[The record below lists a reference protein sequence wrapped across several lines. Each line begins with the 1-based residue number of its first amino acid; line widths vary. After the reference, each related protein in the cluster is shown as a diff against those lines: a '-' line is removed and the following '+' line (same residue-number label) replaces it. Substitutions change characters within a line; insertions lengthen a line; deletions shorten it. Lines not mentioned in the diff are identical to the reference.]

1 MTEIDRQ
8 IIVLFHQLTSDQKKE
23 FIDLAKVLVGLENTT
38 AQTCSSSEECGRS
51 KILRSC
57 KAPKQNEE

>member
-23 FIDLAKVLVGLENTT
+23 FIDLVKVLVSLEKTS
-38 AQTCSSSEECGRS
+38 AQT
-51 KILRSC
+51 
-57 KAPKQNEE
+57 